1 MTKLLGNT
9 KNKTTTTNERGIV
22 LYEGISKLTNEP
34 IVAIATI
41 KSNNVKTGDMIQT
54 WIIRSDISPVEASK
68 QNKDGAICGNCPHR
82 QNTGGACY
90 VNIGQAPS
98 AVYRAYK
105 KGSYKPFDES
115 VHKELFFGRMIRLG
129 SYGDPAAVPI
139 QVWDDILQ
147 YCIGHTGYTHQINH
161 KNFQKGIL
169 NICQVSADT
178 PKQALKLQKQ
188 GLKTFRVALPDDGLL
203 EDEIECLADSKGLS
217 CLACGLCDGS
227 KQNIAIVVHGARS
240 KRFKSKLI
248 TQ

>member
-1 MTKLLGNT
+1 MTKLIGN
-9 KNKTTTTNERGIV
+9 KNKKTTIINERGVV
-22 LYEGISKLTNEP
+22 LYDGVSHLTNEP

-41 KSNNVKTGDMIQT
+41 KSNNVKTGNMIQT
-54 WIIRSDISPVEASK
+54 WIIRSDISPVDAST
-68 QNKDGAICGNCPHR
+68 QLKDDAICGNCPHR

-90 VNIGQAPS
+90 VNIAQAPS
-98 AVYRAYK
+98 SVYKAYK

-115 VHKELFFGRMIRLG
+115 AHKELFYGRMIRLG
-129 SYGDPAAVPI
+129 SYGDPAAVPV
-139 QVWDDILQ
+139 QVWDNILQ
-147 YCIGHTGYTHQINH
+147 YSIGHTGYTHQINH

-203 EDEIECLADSKGLS
+203 EDEIECLSDSKGLS
-217 CLACGLCDGS
+217 CMACGLCDGS
-227 KQNIAIVVHGARS
+227 KQNIAIVVHGSRS
-240 KRFKSKLI
+240 NRFKSKLI